1 MVGNMDKIPINVNV
15 WSESLPDSVYNLYAG
30 SFLMGGSTLFENTLN
45 QLLVSNFKLWRYED
59 DARRRDVPDSEI
71 AGLKRKID
79 KENQNRNDIIDN
91 IDALFQEDIIN
102 YLKKTND
109 SLPLNSE
116 TPGSIFDR
124 LTILALRTYN
134 LEKEIKREDASKAHV
149 DRCKTMLEKVRER
162 SRDLVKCLEILL
174 DDYYSGRKRLKSYK
188 QHKLYNDP
196 ELNPSLRKN

>member
-1 MVGNMDKIPINVNV
+1 MDKIPINVKT
-15 WSESLPDSVYNLYAG
+15 WFESLPDSVYNLYEG
-30 SFLMGGSTLFENTLN
+30 SFLMGGTTLFENTLN
-45 QLLVSNFKLWRYED
+45 QLLVSNFKLWGYED
-59 DARRRDVPDSEI
+59 DARRKDVPDSVI

-134 LEKEIKREDASKAHV
+134 LEKEIAREDAAKAHI

-162 SRDLVKCLEILL
+162 SRDLVKCLDILL

-196 ELNPSLRKN
+196 ELNPSLRKA

>member
-1 MVGNMDKIPINVNV
+1 MDKIPINVKT
-15 WSESLPDSVYNLYAG
+15 WFESLPDSVYNLYEG
-30 SFLMGGSTLFENTLN
+30 SFLMGGTTLFENTLN
-45 QLLVSNFKLWRYED
+45 QLLMSNFKLWGYED
-59 DARRRDVPDSEI
+59 DARRKDVPDSVI

-134 LEKEIKREDASKAHV
+134 LEKEIAREDAAKAHI

-162 SRDLVKCLEILL
+162 SCDLVKCLDILL

-196 ELNPSLRKN
+196 ELNPSLRKA

>member
-1 MVGNMDKIPINVNV
+1 
-15 WSESLPDSVYNLYAG
+15 
-30 SFLMGGSTLFENTLN
+30 LFENTLN